1 MGKKTSVAILKL
13 AYCFDILFFLKKRSA
28 YIRERIAEDKSIILP
43 ESNNACA
50 YQNLCFYTLLKVTTW
65 YIRPFRKASIILAHM
80 YTYKHTSNFLYYI
93 VGPEKLKP
101 RTLEI
106 FEQNHVFFADTAVGH
121 RNWAHW
127 YLPNFQVA
135 VLHCI
140 TYIANGMI
148 YYCVKSTL
156 SYSSLVCMV

>member
-1 MGKKTSVAILKL
+1 MCIPE
-13 AYCFDILFFLKKRSA
+13 FMFLYLTK
-28 YIRERIAEDKSIILP
+28 
-43 ESNNACA
+43 SNNLIHSSISKGVYYTCA
-50 YQNLCFYTLLKVTTW
+50 HVHIQTYIKLSILL
-65 YIRPFRKASIILAHM
+65 
-80 YTYKHTSNFLYYI
+80 YI